1 MNTNLAAFGSASTT
15 EHQPW
20 TWARDFALLGL
31 VTCTITPLAAQ
42 PWLPLHLVGYST
54 CAGVLGLLS
63 GAVVG
68 SGLRLL
74 LQRFPERSRASVAF
88 VFGPVATGAWGALV
102 ASAAALVEQPQYF
115 ALSLPCGAIA
125 GALQGL
131 WWVPL
136 SVWLERRDL
145 PRWPVALLSALPAPA
160 LGFAG
165 VFGVVFVI
173 DAVV

>member
-1 MNTNLAAFGSASTT
+1 MNTNVAAFGSTAD
-15 EHQPW
+15 HQPW

-31 VTCTITPLAAQ
+31 VTCTVTPLAAQ
-42 PWLPLHLVGYST
+42 PWLPLHLAAYSAL
-54 CAGVLGLLS
+54 AGLLGLFT
-63 GAVVG
+63 GGVVG
-68 SGLRLL
+68 GGLRLL
-74 LQRFPERSRASVAF
+74 LGHVPARSRTSLAL

-102 ASAAALVEQPQYF
+102 ASAAALVDQPEYF
-115 ALSLPCGAIA
+115 ALSIPCGAIA
-125 GALQGL
+125 GALQGV